1 MEKWLSGTLE
11 SVKSS
16 GGLEAICSSLIS
28 QQGFGKSGTFYKR
41 DLKIVLSFI
50 FFLST
55 CDLRAAQKRG
65 GGGRGGGG
73 KQAEEMDQRQWAEAG
88 SQKTS

>member
-1 MEKWLSGTLE
+1 MKLRWMEKWLSGTLE

-65 GGGRGGGG
+65 GGEGRRG
-73 KQAEEMDQRQWAEAG
+73 EASRRDG
-88 SQKTS
+88 SKAMG

>member
-1 MEKWLSGTLE
+1 MEKWLLASLE

-50 FFLST
+50 FLST
-55 CDLRAAQKRG
+55 CDLRAAQKSG
-65 GGGRGGGG
+65 
-73 KQAEEMDQRQWAEAG
+73 EEGE
-88 SQKTS
+88 QKRWIKGNGLKLAHRKHLSKVS